1 MTGSPETMERVEPRE
16 TALDDNAF
24 YLQLIS
30 RIINQ
35 DPAQVRQRFVDEH
48 RCLGTNVQQA
58 MLERQLPFHEW
69 SDRLVA
75 FYEQTDAFLFE
86 SLAWNR
92 TAAKQDMRRW
102 TTDFLTKRTTDP
114 QRVLTYGDGLGFDS
128 LACAQA
134 GHRVTYFEVSQRCR
148 QFAQAVFQRADVSV
162 NMIDDPQNIPHEGF
176 DAVVCLDVLE
186 HVPDPPQLVQQ
197 LSRAIR
203 VGGTLISHAPFY
215 LIHPSLGTHLRSNTQ
230 YSGDC
235 DRLYRP
241 FDLHPIAGNFFW
253 NPIVLEKSP
262 SGQRPAGA
270 GLPFAARA
278 GGCLLAAARRWHVP
292 HVRLAR
298 LLARA
303 DQRKLAELVRNL
315 AVLCATPLFT

>member
-1 MTGSPETMERVEPRE
+1 MTGAPETMERVEPRE

-24 YLQLIS
+24 FLQLIS
-30 RIINQ
+30 RITNQ

-48 RCLGTNVQQA
+48 RCLGTNVRQA
-58 MLERQLPFHEW
+58 LLERQLPFHEW

-102 TTDFLTKRTTDP
+102 TTDFLTRRSADP

-128 LACAQA
+128 VALAQA

-148 QFAQAVFQRADVSV
+148 QFAQSVFQRADVVV
-162 NMIDDPQNIPHEGF
+162 NMIDDPQNIPQAGF

-186 HVPDPPQLVQQ
+186 HVPDPPQLVGE

-215 LIHPSLGTHLRSNTQ
+215 LIHPSVGTHLRSNTQ

-241 FDLHPIAGNFFW
+241 FDLHPIEGNFFW
-253 NPIVLEKSP
+253 NPIVLEKSAP
-262 SGQRPAGA
+262 GSRPAGG
-270 GLPFAARA
+270 GLPITARV
-278 GGCLLAAARRWHVP
+278 GGRLLAAARRWHTP

-315 AVLCATPLFT
+315 ALLCATPLFT